1 MWRQS
6 PQQLCILVATF
17 ASTTMQ
23 NVATFASATSQQ
35 CDDIIEFGEL
45 ICVFVRRPRQITFLM
60 ATSPICVFLRRPRQ
74 ITFLMATSPSSL
86 SAKSLEL
93 SSVQPYLSMFL
104 LRHLERPICRGSR
117 LLLQDG
123 RCTCCD
129 SFSHCCC
136 PLGAELLDSRLARA
150 PLRKC
155 LASRSLSLATHAW
168 FDSGRL
174 EQR

>member
-45 ICVFVRRPRQITFLM
+45 
-60 ATSPICVFLRRPRQ
+60 ICVFLRRPRQ